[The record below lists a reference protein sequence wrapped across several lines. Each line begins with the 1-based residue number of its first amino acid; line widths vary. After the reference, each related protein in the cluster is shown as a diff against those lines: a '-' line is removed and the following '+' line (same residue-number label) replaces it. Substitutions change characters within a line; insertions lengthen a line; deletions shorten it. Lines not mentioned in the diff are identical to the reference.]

1 MDEEDAMNYDVIY
14 LQPANPSGERLWCQD
29 DNPDG
34 GGGWVK
40 YVRADSEA
48 VRLAREALAAVKED
62 HDDDADYACG
72 ADCNCGMCKKIAAAL
87 AALGGGNG

>member
-1 MDEEDAMNYDVIY
+1 MNYDVIY

-48 VRLAREALAAVKED
+48 IRLARVALGKALVSDVPSIKLAA
-62 HDDDADYACG
+62 
-72 ADCNCGMCKKIAAAL
+72 AAAL